1 MSDHKIVGT
10 YRVKNEERFIEKSLK
25 SIMDICSEIVVLD
38 DNSTDKTVEICS
50 SFDKVVDIQKQS
62 DLPLDEVRDRNL
74 LLQMALKRKSDFILS
89 IDGDEI
95 FASNSADILFEE
107 LDILY
112 PKNNVF
118 EFQFLTLWDSPSQ
131 IRFDG
136 IFGNYWQKRLL
147 RTKNQPSDL
156 KFNDTSNPGNLH
168 CGSIPKNAD
177 GFENSIKSNLK
188 IFHMASIDETLRKQ
202 KYDYYTKL
210 DGDSVLTDGYKHM
223 ISGEGKFSGPNG
235 IELKKI
241 PKNFTNN
248 L

>member
-1 MSDHKIVGT
+1 MSDFKIVGT
-10 YRVKNEERFIEKSLK
+10 YRVRNEERFIEKSLK
-25 SIMDICSEIVVLD
+25 SIIDICSEIVILD
-38 DNSTDKTVEICS
+38 DNSTDKTIEICS

-136 IFGNYWQKRLL
+136 IFGNYWQKRLF
-147 RTKNQPSDL
+147 RTKNQSSNL
-156 KFNDTSNPGNLH
+156 KFTNTDNPGNLH
-168 CGSIPKNAD
+168 CGSIPKD
-177 GFENSIKSNLK
+177 VHGFKNPIRSDVK

-210 DGDSVLTDGYKHM
+210 DADNTLTDGYKHM
-223 ISGEGKFSGPNG
+223 ISGDGKFSGSNG
-235 IELKKI
+235 IEIKLLNKEFMVDI
-241 PKNFTNN
+241 
-248 L
+248 